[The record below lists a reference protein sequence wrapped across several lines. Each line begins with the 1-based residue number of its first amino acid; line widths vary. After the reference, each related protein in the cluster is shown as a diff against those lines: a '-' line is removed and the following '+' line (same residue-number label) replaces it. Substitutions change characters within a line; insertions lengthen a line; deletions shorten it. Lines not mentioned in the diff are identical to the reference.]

1 MHIES
6 IEVNEF
12 IWISSTVGGM
22 RLQSQAEEGWVLMLA
37 NECQG
42 EVSALAVGMN
52 NSLQVHGSVR

>member
-1 MHIES
+1 MPTES

-37 NECQG
+37 NE
-42 EVSALAVGMN
+42 
-52 NSLQVHGSVR
+52 R